1 MARFGD
7 YLLVRRLGEG
17 SHGRSFL
24 AEPPLRLGVSDE
36 YVVLK
41 VLHREVSDDDFA
53 RASDR
58 LATVASVLSP
68 YLARPLDVVR
78 VERAIGVV
86 TELVPGGALDTP
98 ARPIARREVMQ
109 AVADAALGAHALH
122 EAGIAHAN
130 ITPANIL
137 LGRDVRSSRTR
148 HFSLS
153 SIPAVRQ
160 RACGLAT
167 RLISPIPRCFWGPRR
182 HAPPTCGHSA
192 RRFTDC

>member
-1 MARFGD
+1 MGAR
-7 YLLVRRLGEG
+7 
-17 SHGRSFL
+17 SL

-86 TELVPGGALDTP
+86 TELVPGGALTHLRVRLP
-98 ARPIARREVMQ
+98 GAR
-109 AVADAALGAHALH
+109 
-122 EAGIAHAN
+122 
-130 ITPANIL
+130 
-137 LGRDVRSSRTR
+137 
-148 HFSLS
+148 
-153 SIPAVRQ
+153 
-160 RACGLAT
+160 
-167 RLISPIPRCFWGPRR
+167 
-182 HAPPTCGHSA
+182 
-192 RRFTDC
+192 